1 MNNKTALDN
10 FGTDIAG
17 WLDAW
22 YPAVLRPLDAARD
35 MQLEAATSETV
46 RNAERRWQ
54 RLRAE
59 QGWLA
64 PSWPQDYG
72 GTGLDKDQA
81 RGAIFFAEETP

>member
-10 FGTDIAG
+10 FRTDIAG
-17 WLDAW
+17 WLDEW
-22 YPAVLRPLDAARD
+22 YPAVLRPLDAARN
-35 MQLEAATSETV
+35 MQPETV

-64 PSWPQDYG
+64 PSWPREYG
-72 GTGLDKDQA
+72 GAGLDKDQA